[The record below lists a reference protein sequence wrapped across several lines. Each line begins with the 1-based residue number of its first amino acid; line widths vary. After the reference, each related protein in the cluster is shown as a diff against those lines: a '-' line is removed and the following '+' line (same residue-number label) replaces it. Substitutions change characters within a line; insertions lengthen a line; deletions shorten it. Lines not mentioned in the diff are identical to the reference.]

1 MNTEDQYMN
10 ITARVRC
17 GSSGDPVCEP
27 IDVAHVTSCHMAGV
41 CAEVRKARRETMSN
55 IMDSLT
61 AQIVLNKEGANKE
74 CGTLTNVGLQEAY
87 QIVNDMAIAENIGGS
102 IRALD
107 DREEGES

>member
-41 CAEVRKARRETMSN
+41 CAEVRKARRET
-55 IMDSLT
+55 I
-61 AQIVLNKEGANKE
+61 EE
-74 CGTLTNVGLQEAY
+74 CVEEVADTLHVARTDGERDLLSGCINR
-87 QIVNDMAIAENIGGS
+87 
-102 IRALD
+102 IRALA
-107 DREEGES
+107 DREEGE